1 MNSIIKQE
9 ISMCLI
15 KFHNFSFRYK
25 GNEDYALKDINLK
38 IESNKFILLA
48 GETGSGKTTFIRCLN
63 GLIPQFYPGFYKGY
77 VEVGKKNTDSTQI
90 SNLSTEVGIVFQ
102 NPENQLIAMNVEHEI
117 AFGLE
122 NLGIHPDIIRN
133 RVKEVVKL
141 TEIETLLDKA
151 PYELSGGE
159 QQRVAIASIL
169 VLEPR
174 IIILDEPTASL
185 DPLYAYKI
193 MVLLKKIQQEKKIT
207 IVISEHRLDLVLPF
221 VDQIILIKDGRIELK
236 GNRDEVI
243 RSQIFR
249 NMNINKPFL
258 YKFFDN
264 LNLKSINSPVTIEQA
279 LSIIQELRS
288 GNK

>member
-1 MNSIIKQE
+1 
-9 ISMCLI
+9 MCLI

-77 VEVGKKNTDSTQI
+77 VEVGKKNTELTQI

-122 NLGIHPDIIRN
+122 NLGIPPDIIRS
-133 RVKEVVKL
+133 RIKEVVKL
-141 TEIETLLDKA
+141 TEIEGLLDKA

-193 MVLLKKIQQEKKIT
+193 MLLLKKIQKEKKIT
-207 IVISEHRLDLVLPF
+207 IIISEHRLDLVLPF
-221 VDQIILIKDGRIELK
+221 VDQIILIKDGRI
-236 GNRDEVI
+236 GSQGDRDEVI
-243 RSQIFR
+243 RSQIFK
-249 NMNINKPFL
+249 NVNVNKPFI
-258 YKFFDN
+258 YTFFNNMN
-264 LNLKSINSPVTIEQA
+264 LQSINAPVTIEQA
-279 LSIIQELRS
+279 LTIIKELRS
-288 GNK
+288 DGK

>member
-1 MNSIIKQE
+1 
-9 ISMCLI
+9 MCLI

-77 VEVGKKNTDSTQI
+77 VEVGKKNTELTQI

-122 NLGIHPDIIRN
+122 NLGIPPDIIRS
-133 RVKEVVKL
+133 RIKEVVKL
-141 TEIETLLDKA
+141 TEIEGLLDKA

-169 VLEPR
+169 VLNPK

-193 MVLLKKIQQEKKIT
+193 MLLLKKIQKEKKIT
-207 IVISEHRLDLVLPF
+207 IIISEHRLDLVLPF
-221 VDQIILIKDGRIELK
+221 VDQIILIKDGRI
-236 GNRDEVI
+236 GSQGDRDEVI
-243 RSQIFR
+243 HSQIFK
-249 NMNINKPFL
+249 NVNVNKPFIYTL
-258 YKFFDN
+258 FNNMN
-264 LNLKSINSPVTIEQA
+264 LQNINAPVTIEQA
-279 LSIIQELRS
+279 LTIIKELRS
-288 GNK
+288 DGK